1 VTTNQKLK
9 KGSGSMMRLG
19 LYGAACV
26 IALMLN
32 FGIITTIANGNNAQN
47 PQIAADLTR
56 FQNYMEEIK
65 PGKKWRSGPT
75 RMDSEEIRTSYGKAR
90 FYSVY
95 SSPPMPPGAPL
106 PELLEEYERKMEE
119 YRNQFVSMTIRIDE
133 TESMAL
139 LSGAEGYNQG
149 LMRITT
155 DDDARICAAAILSLY
170 SSDRVGPGIV
180 SAKEVTVTRT
190 ENGWSCSVFRENAF
204 RGEVVFDKDGKCVSM
219 TKVYAGPLPS

>member
-1 VTTNQKLK
+1 MTNQKLK

-32 FGIITTIANGNNAQN
+32 FGIITTSANGKNAQN

-56 FQNYMEEIK
+56 FRNYMEEIK

-75 RMDSEEIRTSYGKAR
+75 PMDSEEIRRAYGKAR

-95 SSPPMPPGAPL
+95 SSPPLPPGARL
-106 PELLEEYERKMEE
+106 PELVEEYEQKMVE
-119 YRNQFVSMTIRIDE
+119 YQKQFISMTIRIDDQE
-133 TESMAL
+133 RMAPFYE
-139 LSGAEGYNQG
+139 AEDYNQG
-149 LMRITT
+149 LMRVTT

-170 SSDRVGPGIV
+170 GSDRVGPGIV
-180 SAKEVTVTRT
+180 TAKEVTVNRS
-190 ENGWSCSVFRENAF
+190 ENGWTCSVFRKNAF
-204 RGEVVFDKDGKCVSM
+204 RGQVVFDKDGKCVSM